1 MKNLSY
7 ALPLAA
13 TYLERRQ
20 VGDSP
25 LPEALKQMGSWFS
38 MYRVGTRLA
47 AGPFGLPAEIENLI
61 NHSWYD
67 HFAKCADEPIPTH
80 ARSGVRRMEAPRNQ
94 TVRVA
99 AVSDDAGLLPAGA
112 SLLVGQCGAEAGQG
126 SCSSDALAL

>member
-1 MKNLSY
+1 MSQQRKSPTMQALINFLEFHSSVYGWDKTMKNLSY

-80 ARSGVRRMEAPRNQ
+80 ARSGV
-94 TVRVA
+94 
-99 AVSDDAGLLPAGA
+99 
-112 SLLVGQCGAEAGQG
+112 
-126 SCSSDALAL
+126 